1 MDNLSLGMA
10 WYIVFVLTTCV
21 HEAGHAYAAKKL
33 GDPTA
38 YHGGQLTLDPV
49 PHILRSPF
57 GMVIV
62 PIVTFAL
69 NGWMMGWASVP
80 YDPYWAERY
89 PRRAVWMSLAGPG
102 ANLIIVLIT
111 GIIIRIGIWAG
122 FFIAPDSITFSTVV
136 ATESAGLLKGVAVML
151 SICFSLNVLLMI
163 FNLLPFP
170 PLDGT
175 ALVEFFVSP
184 QAAAKYRQFCMMPGM
199 MVFGIFIAWNVFDYL
214 YPSIHLLSINLLY
227 PGMGYH

>member
-1 MDNLSLGMA
+1 MA

-89 PRRAVWMSLAGPG
+89 PRRAAWMSLAGPG

-136 ATESAGLLKGVAVML
+136 ATESTGLLKGVAVML
-151 SICFSLNVLLMI
+151 SICFSLNVLLML